1 MAEQEA
7 GRSEQ
12 PTPFKLDEARKKG
25 MVVHS
30 ADVSALGM
38 IIGFIVV
45 VLIAAKSLYDAL
57 KLIFT
62 FSFGPGLESS
72 PIEAGR
78 SLFDVAVHALSFPL
92 LIIGITAFVSAFIQ
106 HPPLFSMEPLK
117 PDWKKI
123 NPVDGLKRVFSLK
136 SLYMLGIALF
146 KVAVLSGICYFVFRG
161 YLPEIAAAVGEPN
174 ALWPLLK
181 HLSWAVLMTLL
192 IVFFIFALLDFAIN
206 HRLYIKQMMMSKH
219 EIKNESKR
227 REGDP
232 LIKRRI
238 REYRME
244 MLKKIKGLGAVPGSD
259 FVITNPTH
267 YAVAIK
273 YNPAIIDAP
282 LVVAKGGG
290 GLASRIRQIAS
301 RHRVP
306 VYERKALTR
315 ALFFKTAV
323 GQPVPVK
330 YYRDIAILMKMAQK
344 QRKKA

>member
-1 MAEQEA
+1 MAEQES

-30 ADVSALGM
+30 ADVSSLGM
-38 IIGFIVV
+38 MLGFIVV
-45 VLIAAKSLYDAL
+45 VLIAAKAVFEAVQ
-57 KLIFT
+57 LIFT
-62 FSFGPGLESS
+62 FSFGVGLESS
-72 PIEAGR
+72 PTEAT
-78 SLFDVAVHALSFPL
+78 SALFDVAAHALSFPL
-92 LIIGITAFVSAFIQ
+92 LILAIAAFVSVFIQ

-117 PDWKKI
+117 PDWKRI
-123 NPVDGLKRVFSLK
+123 NPVEGLKRLFSLK
-136 SLYMLGIALF
+136 SLYMLGISLF
-146 KVAVLSGICYFVFRG
+146 KVAVLSAICYFVFRE
-161 YLPEIAAAVGEPN
+161 YLPEIAAAVGQPN

-181 HLSWAVLMTLL
+181 HLSWAVLITLL
-192 IVFFIFALLDFAIN
+192 IVFFIFALMDFAIN

-238 REYRME
+238 REYRLE
-244 MLKKIKGLGAVPGSD
+244 MLKKTQGLAAVPGSD

-273 YNPAIIDAP
+273 YNPQIIDAP
-282 LVVAKGGG
+282 LVIAKGGG
-290 GLASRIRQIAS
+290 GLASRIRLIAS

-306 VYERKALTR
+306 IYERKALTR
-315 ALFFKTAV
+315 ALFFKVSV
-323 GQPVPVK
+323 GQPVPIK